1 MPAIVEKWRIIVL
14 RDFDMCSIFS
24 IFHRKIMRDNKRN
37 GRVTCMYVCS
47 KCTRYAGQARECLWL
62 ADRSYNLP
70 PPAGIF
76 TTSTVCTRIYEM
88 IVLGTTKLPSR
99 WRYFIG
105 PFKSWSYT
113 LRAHVGNGISW
124 RVGYF
129 LYHFQSDKNLEFFLY
144 YNFTKIV
151 TGSTRMLGSNRS
163 SSARKPKKSTSR

>member
-1 MPAIVEKWRIIVL
+1 MENN
-14 RDFDMCSIFS
+14 CSSRFWYVQYL
-24 IFHRKIMRDNKRN
+24 FHLSQKDHERQQTKRA
-37 GRVTCMYVCS
+37 GYLYVCMFKMYQVCWTS
-47 KCTRYAGQARECLWL
+47 ARMLVAC
-62 ADRSYNLP
+62 RSVVQSP
-70 PPAGIF
+70 
-76 TTSTVCTRIYEM
+76 TTGRHFYYQYEM

-105 PFKSWSYT
+105 PFKSWTNT